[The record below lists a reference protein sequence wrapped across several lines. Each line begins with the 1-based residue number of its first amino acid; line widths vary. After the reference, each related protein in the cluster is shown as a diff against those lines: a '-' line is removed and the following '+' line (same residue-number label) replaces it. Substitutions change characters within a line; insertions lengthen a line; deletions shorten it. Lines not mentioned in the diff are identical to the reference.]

1 MLSTKNITSLRPKVK
16 WSNKFMGPYTVV
28 GQAGA
33 NAYKL
38 DLPNSL
44 KIHPVFHTSLL
55 LPYRENKIDNREQP
69 PPPPV
74 IIDNNVEWEV
84 DKIIDSQMYYGH
96 LQYLVKW
103 HGLIILRQNGFGQ
116 KIWIIVQISLM
127 NSRALILNR
136 EYRSLRGCTSSYTM
150 TDPSI
155 SNSSIT

>member
-55 LPYRENKIDNREQP
+55 LPYRESKIDNREQP

-84 DKIIDSQMYYGH
+84 DKIIDSRMYYGH

-103 HGLIILRQNGFGQ
+103 RGYDNIASEWLWAEDLDHCTDIIDEFKSTHTEPQVQ
-116 KIWIIVQISLM
+116 KPK
-127 NSRALILNR
+127 RARRN
-136 EYRSLRGCTSSYTM
+136 
-150 TDPSI
+150 
-155 SNSSIT
+155 